1 MRARGGGEYRIFI
14 ARPAAGIP
22 APAGGFPVIYAL
34 DGNTSFAILA
44 QIVRARSSGP
54 FAGIEPAIVVGIG
67 YPTDAAYDMDRRIF
81 DDTPPAKVLRLA
93 PRPDGTP
100 WPAVG
105 GADLFLD
112 FIAAE
117 LMPAILCDCRG
128 DRNRQALFGHSLGGL
143 FVLHVLFTRPSL
155 FRHYVAASPS
165 IWWNDCFIHE
175 EERAFTADLRSQAAD
190 ADLLIAVGGE
200 EQTLTAAERARPDW
214 EARALWKSQNRMLDN
229 ARALSQR
236 LAAFETSG
244 LRTSYVEFAGED
256 HGSVVPAAL
265 SRAVTFILSAGRSP

>member
-14 ARPAAGIP
+14 ARPADGTL

-34 DGNTSFAILA
+34 DGNASFATLA
-44 QIVRARSSGP
+44 QTVRTRSSGP

-67 YPTDAAYDMDRRIF
+67 YPTDAAYDMERRTY
-81 DDTPPAKVLRLA
+81 DYTPPAKRLWLS

-100 WPAVG
+100 WPMVG
-105 GADLFLD
+105 GAGRFLD
-112 FIAAE
+112 FIADE
-117 LMPAILCDCRG
+117 LMPSIVQDFGG
-128 DRNRQALFGHSLGGL
+128 DRRRQALFGHSFGGL
-143 FVLHVLFTRPSL
+143 FALHTLFTRPSL

-165 IWWNDCFIHE
+165 IWWNDRCVLE
-175 EERAFTADLRSQAAD
+175 DEQAFVANLATQAVD
-190 ADLLIAVGGE
+190 ADLLIAVGSE
-200 EQTLTAAERARPDW
+200 EQTLTAVERARPDR
-214 EARALWKSQNRMLDN
+214 EARAQWKSQNRMLDN

-236 LAAFETSG
+236 LAAFATSG